1 MWTGFLEMRLLL
13 GTPVMFAGLRVR
25 SEVSPFYLFYV
36 SVAGSICLIVQP
48 HENSCS
54 ERMELGISSKGS

>member
-13 GTPVMFAGLRVR
+13 GTPIMFAGLRVR

-48 HENSCS
+48 H
-54 ERMELGISSKGS
+54 

>member
-13 GTPVMFAGLRVR
+13 GTPVTFAGLRVR

-48 HENSCS
+48 H
-54 ERMELGISSKGS
+54 